1 MGMPLDPMYGPPEHP
16 GMANAHPMI
25 SSEFL
30 FQADLGGFGPD
41 LQSMEH
47 DGLQTMSS
55 LEPLSPWLG
64 TLHDFDHPEAS

>member
-1 MGMPLDPMYGPPEHP
+1 
-16 GMANAHPMI
+16 MI